1 MQAFWI
7 VVGFALF
14 IAGIE
19 ACAQTS
25 LKMAQ
30 NRGGVVALIVLGML
44 FYAIVGYFLYRSYS
58 YEGMGHMNLVWNC
71 MSTITAF
78 AIGYILF
85 QEKFNAYTCVAIFLA
100 LASIWF
106 AYLSSSKNSGTQ

>member
-1 MQAFWI
+1 MEAFWI
-7 VVGFALF
+7 VIGFALF

-25 LKMAQ
+25 LKLAQ
-30 NRGGVVALIVLGML
+30 NGGGVKGLVVVGMA
-44 FYAIVGYFLYRSYS
+44 FYATVGYFLYRSYS
-58 YEGMGHMNLVWNC
+58 YEGMGHMNLIWNC

-78 AIGYILF
+78 TIGYILF
-85 QEKFNAYTCVAIFLA
+85 QEKFNVYTCVAIVLA

-106 AYLSSSKNSGTQ
+106 AYLSSAKNSKTQ